1 MACEELYENC
11 KVSIEHS
18 LSNGLYCEVH
28 ADRKL
33 NEKDREKIK
42 LKMQEIIDADY
53 KIEKTIVT
61 KMLSLSIGTTMLAG
75 PICSAL

>member
-33 NEKDREKIK
+33 NEKDRENSLLQRNEDETPEKIK
-42 LKMQEIIDADY
+42 KRT
-53 KIEKTIVT
+53 KIVLS
-61 KMLSLSIGTTMLAG
+61 KMLELNNR
-75 PICSAL
+75 C